1 MAYRR
6 TSKNVQELG
15 IRCSIP
21 SADTTLS
28 GLYLIKPIDMEK
40 AFKPSE
46 ELKKYMT
53 HARELEAFIL
63 DNRKRSMEQ
72 LDWN

>member
-1 MAYRR
+1 
-6 TSKNVQELG
+6 
-15 IRCSIP
+15 
-21 SADTTLS
+21 
-28 GLYLIKPIDMEK
+28 MEK
-40 AFKPSE
+40 AFEPSE